1 MKPPHTPI
9 ARPSPIA
16 LVAIGIA
23 LTALIWICYGGALGN
38 DFVFDDAIFME
49 RDIRVHSLNGAKR
62 LFSEPLWGFV
72 DAPDR
77 RGTHQYYRP
86 LQQLP
91 LVVSSV
97 WFDGSPRPAHL
108 LSLALHATN
117 VLLVL
122 LLLTR
127 LGANLQ
133 AAAVL
138 AALFACHP
146 AASESVLWI
155 ADAAGLGA
163 VLCTLLCVLL
173 RAGTR
178 TEKGGGRWSWI
189 ATPAIGACTLLGAW
203 FKESGALIPAF
214 MIAYDVL
221 ARRARPPRIAHYAA
235 AVTALALYFRLRI
248 DALGALLPGA
258 GQLELG
264 VGELVVNAVALLP
277 SYLKTLVWPF
287 DLNMYHDFERASGL
301 TDPRFLAGLL
311 IMGAAVVAAALVRR
325 RRPTAAFGLA
335 WMALGAAPYLLVRW
349 PQLNVFAERYLYMP
363 MIGAAIL
370 CAALVGRVP
379 RTAGAVAAIVIAVFV
394 QTDRERTREWS
405 NEVTIYTKTL
415 TQSPRAELV
424 RNNLA
429 LRYLALERPQAGL
442 PIQRELLRLDPDFP
456 SGWHNL
462 GLLLIAAGDNAEA
475 VVAFEKSRAHEP
487 RNAATLLNLGYA
499 YDLIGRREDAVAA
512 YFSTVAAAPQ
522 DSRPWYNLALIA
534 LERGQLA
541 NADRAVQRVLALD
554 ADDHEAA
561 TLGRRV
567 AAARAAVSSSE
578 TTPGT
583 SSTQTER
590 RCAAGREAAEEGRYA
605 EAAAILSAAAWLDE
619 RSALPHHYLANVYYL
634 QGRHTDALVHQR
646 AALKRAPGNTVYAR
660 NLASLEALVSS
671 PGSDEAE

>member
-1 MKPPHTPI
+1 MK
-9 ARPSPIA
+9 ASPSPTA
-16 LVAIGIA
+16 RGSLVAIGVA

-49 RDIRVHSLNGAKR
+49 RDTRVHSLEGARR

-72 DAPDR
+72 DAPND

-91 LVVSSV
+91 LVISNL

-108 LSLALHATN
+108 LSLALHTTN

-127 LGANLQ
+127 LGATLQ

-173 RAGTR
+173 HAGTR
-178 TEKGGGRWSWI
+178 RDKGDGSRWSWI
-189 ATPAIGACTLLGAW
+189 ATPAIGVCTLAGAW

-221 ARRARPPRIAHYAA
+221 APRARPPRIAHYVA
-235 AVTALALYFRLRI
+235 AVAALALYFRLRI
-248 DALGALLPGA
+248 VALGALLPGV

-264 VGELVVNAVALLP
+264 AGELIVNAVALLP

-287 DLNMYHDFERASGL
+287 DLNMYHDFEPATGL
-301 TDPRFLAGLL
+301 TDPLFFAGLL
-311 IMGAAVVAAALVRR
+311 IIAAALAATALARR
-325 RRPTAAFGLA
+325 RQPAAAFGLA
-335 WMALGAAPYLLVRW
+335 WSALGAAPYLIVRW

-363 MIGAAIL
+363 LIGTAIL
-370 CAALVGRVP
+370 CAALIGRVP
-379 RTAGAVAAIVIAVFV
+379 RTATAVAAIVIAVFV
-394 QTDRERTREWS
+394 HTDRERTRDWRD
-405 NEVTIYTKTL
+405 EVTIYTKTL
-415 TQSPRAELV
+415 TQSQRAELV

-429 LRYLALERPQAGL
+429 LRYLTLERPQAGL
-442 PIQRELLRLDPDFP
+442 PIQRELLRIDPDFP

-462 GLLLIAAGDNAEA
+462 GLLLLAIGDNAEA
-475 VVAFEKSRAHEP
+475 VAAFEESRTREP

-499 YDLIGRREDAVAA
+499 YDLVGRRDDAVAT
-512 YFSTVAAAPQ
+512 YFLTAARAPR
-522 DSRPWYNLALIA
+522 DIRPWYNLAVIA

-541 NADRAVQRVLALD
+541 NAGRAIERVLALD
-554 ADDHEAA
+554 AEDSDAA

-567 AAARAAVSSSE
+567 AAARAAATSS
-578 TTPGT
+578 PKPART
-583 SSTQTER
+583 SSTHTER
-590 RCAAGREAAEEGRYA
+590 RCAAGREAAAEGRYA
-605 EAAAILSAAAWLDE
+605 EAAAILNAAAWLDE

-646 AALKRAPGNTVYAR
+646 AALERAPGNTVYAR
-660 NLASLEALVSS
+660 NLASLEALVNA
-671 PGSDEAE
+671 PDEDDAE